1 ASGIYLYNSS
11 GPVDSSI
18 SADSTHSVTFSDLAD
33 GYYQLNASV
42 WDYAGN
48 TNETETR
55 SILLDTT
62 DPVIVFNEDTT
73 AEGNFSQT

>member
-1 ASGIYLYNSS
+1 SDPTY
-11 GPVDSSI
+11 
-18 SADSTHSVTFSDLAD
+18 SVTFSGLAD

-73 AEGNFSQT
+73 AEGNFSQTSIFANVTSFDVFGYSSL